1 MGIEPTAP
9 AWEAGVLPLYDA
21 RMRRYAGAVWHKNQ
35 RGFKHLCHCNGAA
48 GEQFS
53 KRLTAQAGWQRRR
66 ERSTTVA
73 FGLHIHGSQAE
84 KRPENRPE
92 DLYLKIVACLIVGLT
107 EHRQHRIRPVK
118 ASPLQLCLQIIWQTK
133 QFDLPQLLLQ
143 PVGMVVFSVVQQ
155 RLQHAA
161 ADIILLLLTQ
171 RYGLLQQFAD

>member
-1 MGIEPTAP
+1 VAETNKIQLPNVNTPYRYKAGKLERAMGIEPTAP

-53 KRLTAQAGWQRRR
+53 KRLTAQAGWQRCR

-118 ASPLQLCLQIIWQTK
+118 ASPVTAVPA
-133 QFDLPQLLLQ
+133 DN
-143 PVGMVVFSVVQQ
+143 SADQ
-155 RLQHAA
+155 RV
-161 ADIILLLLTQ
+161 
-171 RYGLLQQFAD
+171 